1 MFRWK
6 FLLMDEANDGGDAGG
21 GGKESD
27 PPSDENNTEKDEKG
41 GVEEPS
47 DPPSDNKDEKSEKND
62 KDGVDSP
69 PDYTL
74 ALEKD
79 SLLSEADLKRVSE
92 FAKSRKLS
100 EADAKELLLQEEDAK
115 GDLQEAAEAAHK
127 EKTDGWKK
135 EIEGRKEYKAE
146 VESVDAALKEFGSE
160 ELTKHLEET
169 GYRNW
174 QPLWDTLKKV
184 GDAMK
189 DDTFEWGGKPPGGD
203 KPKTLGEQWYPEET
217 KKLKAQ

>member
-1 MFRWK
+1 MFKWK
-6 FLLMDEANDGGDAGG
+6 FLLMDEANEGGDAGG
-21 GGKESD
+21 GGEPND
-27 PPSDENNTEKDEKG
+27 PSSDENSTENDDKG
-41 GVEEPS
+41 GDKGS
-47 DPPSDNKDEKSEKND
+47 NDPPSDNKDEKSEKND
-62 KDGVDSP
+62 KNEVDSP

-79 SLLSEADLKRVSE
+79 SILSQGDLDAVSE
-92 FAKSRKLS
+92 YAKANKLT
-100 EADAKELLLQEEDAK
+100 EKAAKDLLLQREDAK
-115 GDLQEAAEAAHK
+115 GDWQEAAEAAHK
-127 EKTDGWKK
+127 EKSDGWKK

-160 ELTKHLEET
+160 ELTKALEET

-189 DDTFEWGGKPPGGD
+189 DDTFEWG
-203 KPKTLGEQWYPEET
+203 T
-217 KKLKAQ
+217 KKTRPRKTKNDGRRVVS